1 METLSI
7 WLHAPPS
14 LRSLEA
20 ALSRVGPVERSTDE
34 TLVVHG
40 NNGRAYLYLDPAA
53 KGPGEFGLFIDYF
66 DVELAKQILYEIADD
81 PEVTI
86 DNDFGTVLPGD
97 EFLARCRLTKNW
109 DWRLRKLWPIR

>member
-1 METLSI
+1 METLSFRSQT
-7 WLHAPPS
+7 PVS
-14 LRSLEA
+14 LKSLEA
-20 ALSRVGPVERSTDE
+20 TLSRVGPVERTPDE

-40 NNGRAYLYLDPAA
+40 SSGRASLYLDPAL
-53 KGPGEFGLFIDYF
+53 KGPDEFGLLLDYS

-81 PEVTI
+81 PDVTI

-109 DWRLRKLWPIR
+109 DWRR